1 MWTDKT
7 GLDYEERYQ
16 KYEQQYDEHNKYCMQ
31 RKLTPPTKIRYKA
44 GFAAI
49 KATKSIA
56 NQMKELDR
64 MRVEGLV
71 RISRGI
77 YSTPKNCRG
86 EFAWGTDVVEL
97 VPAKTLVCYQAAL
110 VHATS
115 SPLSELGKHT
125 RSNPRRVLTTEYRF
139 LVCRYLQGAVSTRPV
154 RLRSACELQGLVGDA
169 LEISILPSE
178 AIGCTRRL
186 RCRVSSTGRRVHPA
200 LRGHA
205 PRGLRLGLR

>member
-7 GLDYEERYQ
+7 GLDYEERYE
-16 KYEQQYDEHNKYCMQ
+16 KYEKEYAEHERWCMQ
-31 RKLTPPTKIRYKA
+31 RKQTPPTKIRYKA

-71 RISRGI
+71 RTSPLPKLYRG
-77 YSTPKNCRG
+77 ST
-86 EFAWGTDVVEL
+86 AWGTDVVEL

-115 SPLSELGKHT
+115 SPLSELGKNTH
-125 RSNPRRVLTTEYRF
+125 SNPRRVLTTEYRF

-154 RLRSACELQGLVGDA
+154 RRRGACELQGLVGDA
-169 LEISILPSE
+169 LEISI
-178 AIGCTRRL
+178 
-186 RCRVSSTGRRVHPA
+186 
-200 LRGHA
+200 
-205 PRGLRLGLR
+205 